1 MLTSDSYML
10 ALVTYLLAGLVAILL
25 MGRFWFKRLPP
36 MLSRSLLGIIAGLL
50 LTPAYPEPESAT
62 LAPALVVAI
71 FNTLFGDG
79 WSSAWPAFAL
89 LAAGAGVGLLIGV
102 TSTLLGNKGRRQR
115 QSRAG
120 NALQADDKM
129 AEV

>member
-10 ALVTYLLAGLVAILL
+10 AMVTYLLAGLVAILL

-36 MLSRSLLGIIAGLL
+36 MLSRSLLGITAGLL
-50 LTPAYPEPESAT
+50 LTPAYPEPESTT
-62 LAPALVVAI
+62 LAPALIVGI

-79 WSSAWPAFAL
+79 WPTAWPAFAL
-89 LAAGAGVGLLIGV
+89 LAAGAGVGFLIGV
-102 TSTLLGNKGRRQR
+102 TSAALSNKSRRQR

-120 NALQADDKM
+120 KAFQADDKV
-129 AEV
+129 AEA